1 MFIFQNMIN
10 SIMAGFMIAL
20 SAAIYLTVGAPLGAF
35 MFALGL
41 LTILHFQFHLF
52 TGKAGGLL
60 LKQITPAALIDVW
73 LGNAMGCALFAELI
87 LLTPQGGKISEAAA
101 AITAVRISNLWFEN
115 ILLGIFC
122 GLLMYI
128 AVVSYATKPYVTILA
143 VASFILLGTNHCVA
157 DMAYMFLAAN
167 VEMFVPAFA
176 ALLCSTIGNVIGCN
190 IIPSTLA
197 QKEMD

>member
-60 LKQITPAALIDVW
+60 LK
-73 LGNAMGCALFAELI
+73 
-87 LLTPQGGKISEAAA
+87 
-101 AITAVRISNLWFEN
+101 
-115 ILLGIFC
+115 
-122 GLLMYI
+122 
-128 AVVSYATKPYVTILA
+128 
-143 VASFILLGTNHCVA
+143 
-157 DMAYMFLAAN
+157 
-167 VEMFVPAFA
+167 
-176 ALLCSTIGNVIGCN
+176 
-190 IIPSTLA
+190 
-197 QKEMD
+197 